1 VKPFAALILAGG
13 FSRRMRQ
20 LKPLLTIGGGKT
32 IADRLI
38 STFQAGG
45 AEVYLVVGHR
55 GEEIK
60 SGIKSQAVTIVN
72 NPEYASGMFS
82 SVQAGAR
89 ALRPGYEAFFVMPV
103 DMPLVSPSTIRTLI
117 SASAEHTE
125 KILYPVFSGKRG
137 HPPLIPISLATVIG
151 GWKREGNLKEVLRSY
166 ENLAVEIAMP
176 DEGILLDINTPDDY
190 RLALERFGQG

>member
-1 VKPFAALILAGG
+1 MKPFAALILAGG
-13 FSRRMRQ
+13 LSRRMGQ
-20 LKPLLTIGGGKT
+20 LKPLLTIGGDT

-38 STFQAGG
+38 STFQTGG

-60 SGIKSQAVTIVN
+60 SGIRSRTVTIVN
-72 NPEYASGMFS
+72 NPDYASGMFS
-82 SVQAGAR
+82 SVQAGTR

-103 DMPLVSPSTIRTLI
+103 DMPLVSPLTIQTLM
-117 SASAEHTE
+117 AAFAGHPG
-125 KILYPVFSGKRG
+125 KIVYPVFGGKRG
-137 HPPLIPISLATVIG
+137 HPPLVPISLATVIA

-166 ENLAVEIAMP
+166 EHLAVEIAVP

-190 RLALERFGQG
+190 RLLLQRLGQG